1 MTWHLTKE
9 TTKASGTVDFP
20 PDWAQPG
27 RPVSIWPTGING
39 QYREKN
45 HRSFIRAKRA
55 TFLAGV
61 RCQNQILSWPLRLTA
76 TAIKRVPKRY
86 GDDAEIGALRYTTVT
101 RSFINTAM
109 NTSPPNAR
117 QYNSRLGLILF
128 AIYLVLYL
136 GFVFINAFAADWM
149 EKIVLAGLN
158 LAIVYGFALIVIAL
172 LLAGVYGLLCRAE
185 PSETSSKQESGQ

>member
-1 MTWHLTKE
+1 
-9 TTKASGTVDFP
+9 
-20 PDWAQPG
+20 
-27 RPVSIWPTGING
+27 
-39 QYREKN
+39 
-45 HRSFIRAKRA
+45 
-55 TFLAGV
+55 
-61 RCQNQILSWPLRLTA
+61 
-76 TAIKRVPKRY
+76 
-86 GDDAEIGALRYTTVT
+86 
-101 RSFINTAM
+101 M

-117 QYNSRLGLILF
+117 QFNSRLGLILF

-185 PSETSSKQESGQ
+185 PSETANKQESGQ